1 MKKTEMKYMEGL
13 SWPRWKDWTEIPALS
28 GAFGFEGRTVYKS
41 EDFLL
46 AMADGSFEIGSFEI
60 FLDDNGESKKC
71 GWCAADDALFDMHD
85 IYAWGPL
92 PKHPLDEEEDKD
104 D

>member
-1 MKKTEMKYMEGL
+1 MNKTEMKNRADVICPQ
-13 SWPRWKDWTEIPALS
+13 WQDWTEIPALS
-28 GAFGFEGRTVYKS
+28 GVCEFEGRTVYKS

-46 AMADGSFEIGSFEI
+46 AMADGSFEIGAFEI

-71 GWCAADDALFDMHD
+71 GWCTEDDALLKMHD

-92 PKHPLDEEEDKD
+92 PKHPVWEEDKD

>member
-1 MKKTEMKYMEGL
+1 MKKTEMKYREGL
-13 SWPRWKDWTEIPALS
+13 SWPRWKDWTEIPELS
-28 GAFGFEGRTVYKS
+28 AVFKFEGRTVYKS

-71 GWCAADDALFDMHD
+71 GWCAAQDELLKMCD
-85 IYAWGPL
+85 ILAWGPL
-92 PKHPLDEEEDKD
+92 PKHPAEEEDKD